1 MLHPYYEF
9 SLEKIQH
16 LYSRSQGIIILLLV
30 ILCVSCSSAP
40 TSSIDLKLNVQ
51 SAGRPG
57 LYGVSGSTS
66 LPDKSQITVAAIRY
80 LRPSSE
86 QSIAPD
92 PKTTYSILDR
102 QLVRVDQGKWQATL
116 NLWQAGPD
124 GRLQEAWQLEQSQ
137 GESFLEP
144 APEVSFVAIFDPAGQ
159 LPTSEQ
165 QQTSVPEL
173 TGTLVRFTNEG
184 EPYLQASQTLPI
196 GLPTGRKPP
205 TGPKPED
212 INYGWGNRDEIK
224 PEPRINSV
232 PTQNFKTRQIDA
244 PRSPSQFFR

>member
-1 MLHPYYEF
+1 MLNPYYEF
-9 SLEKIQH
+9 SLEKIQRF
-16 LYSRSQGIIILLLV
+16 YSRSKGIVILLLV
-30 ILCVSCSSAP
+30 VLCVSCSSAQ

-51 SAGRPG
+51 AAGRPG
-57 LYGVSGSTS
+57 LYGVSGTTT

-86 QSIAPD
+86 QSFTPD

-102 QLVRVDQGKWQATL
+102 QLVRVDKGKWQATL
-116 NLWQAGPD
+116 NLWQVAPD

-137 GESFLEP
+137 AESSLEP

-165 QQTSVPEL
+165 QQTSAPEL
-173 TGTLVRFTNEG
+173 KGSLVRFTNEG
-184 EPYLQASQTLPI
+184 APYLQASQTLRI

-224 PEPRINSV
+224 PEPRVNRV
-232 PTQNFKTRQIDA
+232 PTQIFKTRQTDA
-244 PRSPSQFFR
+244 PLSPSEFFR